1 MTKVAFT
8 APHALAAEIG
18 LDLLKQGVNA
28 VDAMIAAAAAITVAY
43 PHMNSV
49 GGDGFWLIQKPGSAP
64 LAIDACGVSASGAN
78 APYFTSRNY
87 AQIPSR
93 GAAANVTVGGTVA
106 GWQLARELMSHK
118 LSTQSKLSTTCLP
131 VSSLLQPAIDLAK
144 SGVPVSESLAS
155 ASRKV
160 LAEIEVL
167 ESASA
172 HSLSPILTAEKSV
185 FDEYK
190 RVFSD
195 NGQPLA
201 YVKTMADVNRLS
213 NKNELFKNPDL
224 ASSLEQLAHAGLD
237 DFYRGDLAQTIGT
250 FFEGMDAPLGTQDLQ
265 GYYANEVTPLKSTI
279 SKGELYN
286 LPAPTQG
293 VASLLI
299 LAIYDELYH
308 EGMDEAES
316 AHLLVEATK
325 QAFLVRDR
333 SICDPRRM
341 VISTQDV
348 LSKDNVQR
356 LAKNISH
363 KALSWPHVAEHGDTV
378 WMGCVDKDGVMVSFI
393 QSIYWEFGSAV
404 VIPKTGIVW
413 NNRGSSFSLDAAHHN
428 SIMPQCKPLHT
439 LNPALAVL
447 HDGRRMVYGTMGGE
461 GQPQTQAAL
470 FTRKFYQNKSLKES
484 IDQGRWLLGRT
495 WGDQNTDLKMERDFL
510 NDVESTLLQK
520 GHKIQPVP
528 PASEMMGH
536 AGAIILDSKG
546 DVECASDKR
555 SDGAGLVASALV

>member
-43 PHMNSV
+43 PHMNSI

-64 LAIDACGVSASGAN
+64 LAIDACGMSGLHADAS
-78 APYFTSRNY
+78 YFTSRHHTH
-87 AQIPSR
+87 IPSR
-93 GAAANVTVGGTVA
+93 GTAANVTVGGTVA
-106 GWQLARELMSHK
+106 GWQLARKLMSHK
-118 LSTQSKLSTTCLP
+118 LTAQSKVSTTSLP
-131 VSSLLQPAIDLAK
+131 VSDLLQSAIHLAK
-144 SGVPVSESLAS
+144 NGVPVSASLAS
-155 ASRKV
+155 ASSKV
-160 LAEIEVL
+160 LTDIETL
-167 ESASA
+167 ESISA
-172 HSLSPILTAEKSV
+172 QSAQSSSTAKISV

-190 RVFSD
+190 RVFSN
-195 NGQPLA
+195 NGKPLA
-201 YVKTMADVNRLS
+201 DAEKLPSKGT
-213 NKNELFKNPDL
+213 LFKNPDL
-224 ASSLEQLAHAGLD
+224 ALSFEQLAYAGLD
-237 DFYRGDLAQTIGT
+237 DFYRGDLAHTIGH
-250 FFEGMDAPLGTQDLQ
+250 FFDDIDAPLGTQDLHN
-265 GYYANEVTPLKSTI
+265 YYAHEVTPLKSTI
-279 SKGELYN
+279 SKGALYN

-299 LAIYDELYH
+299 LAIYDALYH
-308 EGMDEAES
+308 EGMNEAES
-316 AHLLVEATK
+316 THLLVEATK

-341 VISTQDV
+341 SGSTQDL
-348 LSKDNVQR
+348 LSQENVQR

-363 KALSWPHVAEHGDTV
+363 EALNWPHVAAHGDTV

-413 NNRGSSFSLDAAHHN
+413 NNRGSSFSLDLAHHN

-439 LNPALAVL
+439 LNPALAIL
-447 HDGRRMVYGTMGGE
+447 NDGCRMVYGTMGGE

-470 FTRKFYQNKSLKES
+470 FTRKFYQNASLKES
-484 IDQGRWLLGRT
+484 INQGRWLLGRT
-495 WGDQNTDLKMERDFL
+495 WGEQNTDLKMERDFL
-510 NDVESTLLQK
+510 HRVESTLLQK

-528 PASEMMGH
+528 AASEMMGH

-546 DVECASDKR
+546 NMECASDKR
-555 SDGAGLVASALV
+555 SDGAGLVASAFV

>member
-18 LDLLKQGVNA
+18 LDLLKQGVSA

-43 PHMNSV
+43 PHMNSI
-49 GGDGFWLIQKPGSAP
+49 GGDGFWLIQKPGAAP
-64 LAIDACGVSASGAN
+64 FAIDACGMSGVRADAS
-78 APYFTSRNY
+78 YFTSRHHTH
-87 AQIPSR
+87 IPSR
-93 GAAANVTVGGTVA
+93 GTAANVTVGGTVA
-106 GWQLARELMSHK
+106 GWQLARELVSQK
-118 LSTQSKLSTTCLP
+118 LTAQNNGSTTNLP
-131 VSSLLQPAIDLAK
+131 VSELLQPAINLAK
-144 SGVPVSESLAS
+144 NGVPVSASLAS

-160 LAEIEVL
+160 LAEIETL
-167 ESASA
+167 TSSSAQ
-172 HSLSPILTAEKSV
+172 SLSSISTAKESV

-195 NGQPLA
+195 NGKPLTDI
-201 YVKTMADVNRLS
+201 KELS
-213 NKNELFKNPDL
+213 DTEKLSDKSILFKNPDL
-224 ASSLEQLAHAGLD
+224 ALTLEQLAHAGLD
-237 DFYRGDLAQTIGT
+237 DFYRGDLAHTIGT
-250 FFEGMDAPLGTQDLQ
+250 FFEGIDAPLGTQDLH
-265 GYYANEVTPLKSTI
+265 GFYANEVTPLKSII
-279 SKGELYN
+279 SKGKLYN

-299 LAIYDELYH
+299 LAIYDALYH
-308 EGMDEAES
+308 EGMDESES

-333 SICDPRRM
+333 FMCDPSRM
-341 VISTQDV
+341 SMPTQDL
-348 LSKDNVQR
+348 LSKENVQR

-363 KALSWPHVAEHGDTV
+363 QALSWPYIAEHGDTV
-378 WMGCVDKDGVMVSFI
+378 WMGCTDKDGVMVSFI

-413 NNRGSSFSLDAAHHN
+413 NNRGSSFSLDVAHHN
-428 SIMPQCKPLHT
+428 SIIPQCKPLHT

-447 HDGRRMVYGTMGGE
+447 NDGRRMVYGTMGGE

-484 IDQGRWLLGRT
+484 INQGRWLLGRT
-495 WGDQNTDLKMERDFL
+495 WGEQNTDLKMERDFL
-510 NDVESTLLQK
+510 DNVEAALLQK

-528 PASEMMGH
+528 PSSEMMGH
-536 AGAIILDSKG
+536 AGAIILDKEG
-546 DVECASDKR
+546 NMECASDKR
-555 SDGAGLVASALV
+555 SDGAGLVASI